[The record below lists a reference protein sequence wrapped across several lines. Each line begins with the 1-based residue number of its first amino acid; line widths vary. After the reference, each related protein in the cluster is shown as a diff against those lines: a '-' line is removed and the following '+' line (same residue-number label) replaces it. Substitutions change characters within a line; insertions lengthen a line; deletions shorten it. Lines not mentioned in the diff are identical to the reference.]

1 MAFYLLKTDF
11 NRYTTETALDGITE
25 STDSVWQLAL
35 SSVIETV
42 SSYLRFRYDTD
53 KEFAP
58 IKEHEV
64 ANTYLLNARVI
75 DISNDKLYVAL
86 KDVPATTLITATEF
100 WKESDSRNS
109 AIVDVVVVYVLYGIY
124 SRINGSEIP
133 NWIQVLYD
141 GGDSQQRAGK
151 VGYLKEIRKGTVQI
165 NLELLAEVADG
176 TDQSGNSFA
185 HGAAVGAVNRNT
197 SI

>member
-1 MAFYLLKTDF
+1 MANYLIKTDF
-11 NRYTTETALDGITE
+11 DRYITSSNLDSITETV
-25 STDSVWQLAL
+25 DSVWQLAL
-35 SSVIETV
+35 TSVVETV

-58 IKEHEV
+58 IVPHV
-64 ANTYLLNARVI
+64 LADAYLLDARVI
-75 DISNDKLYVAL
+75 DGVDLYFAIKDAPANTAL
-86 KDVPATTLITATEF
+86 SDTAF
-100 WKESDSRNS
+100 WTKGDSRNQ
-109 AIVDVVVVYVLYGIY
+109 AIVDVVVVLTLYAVY

-141 GGDSQQRAGK
+141 GGDVQQRAGK
-151 VGYLKEIRKGTVQI
+151 MGYLKEIRKGSVQI
-165 NLELLAEVADG
+165 NLALLPKVEDG

-185 HGAAVGAVNRNT
+185 YGSATNAVQRNT

>member
-11 NRYTTETALDGITE
+11 NRYTTPTKLDGITE

-53 KEFAP
+53 KEFILEDHVLAD
-58 IKEHEV
+58 
-64 ANTYLLNARVI
+64 TYVSGARVV
-75 DISNDKLYVAL
+75 DSDKFYTAIQ
-86 KDVPATTLITATEF
+86 DVPTLKPITDVLF
-100 WKESDSRNS
+100 WKESDFRNP
-109 AIVDVVVVYVLYGIY
+109 AMVDINVVLVLYAIY

-141 GGDSQQRAGK
+141 GGDPQQRAGK
-151 VGYLKEIRKGTVQI
+151 IGYLKEIRKGSVQI
-165 NLELLAEVADG
+165 NLALLADVEDG

-185 HGAAVGAVNRNT
+185 YGSAVGAVKRNT